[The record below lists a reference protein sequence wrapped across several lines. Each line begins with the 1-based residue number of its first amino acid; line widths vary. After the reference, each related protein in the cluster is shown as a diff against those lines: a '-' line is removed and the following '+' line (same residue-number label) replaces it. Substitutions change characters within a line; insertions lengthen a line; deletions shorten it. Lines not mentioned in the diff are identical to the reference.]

1 MKTHK
6 YVDGLCYT
14 LKILCP
20 EVKELAER
28 ELGKLEGLIEK
39 RMPLEKAHL
48 GLKYLGYDRDYEIEE
63 IIDLVPEIKLVVDRY
78 LPMEIR
84 ISGLGGFWNTKEWPS
99 KPIIFLGIE
108 ENKGLREMHEE
119 LGLNNFSVQVI
130 VRNFFTY
137 PWPKWHQLNRGYH
150 GQKQSLVIAT
160 LTPQQSIILDPSEVI
175 RSAWVKQ
182 TELIASLHP
191 VRKEMASQLIDYL
204 SSL

>member
-63 IIDLVPEIKLVVDRY
+63 RIDLVPEIKSVVDRY

-84 ISGLGGFWNTKEWPS
+84 ISGLGGFWNTSEWPS
-99 KPIIFLGIE
+99 KPIIFLRIE
-108 ENKGLREMHEE
+108 ENKRLRETHEE
-119 LGLNNFSVQVI
+119 LRRILKGRVDTFELAEGEHYTPHITIAVGKSEYEGELKRRIGASKFSVPSVF
-130 VRNFFTY
+130 RMNKFGMRLKGDGLY
-137 PWPKWHQLNRGYH
+137 
-150 GQKQSLVIAT
+150 
-160 LTPQQSIILDPSEVI
+160 IIRE
-175 RSAWVKQ
+175 
-182 TELIASLHP
+182 
-191 VRKEMASQLIDYL
+191 
-204 SSL
+204 